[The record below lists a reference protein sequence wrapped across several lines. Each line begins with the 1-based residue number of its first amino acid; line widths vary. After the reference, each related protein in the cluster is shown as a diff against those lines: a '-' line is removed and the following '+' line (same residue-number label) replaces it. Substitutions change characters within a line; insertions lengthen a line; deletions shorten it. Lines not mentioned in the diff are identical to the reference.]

1 MRVRP
6 QKPQAP
12 YTHSPNPLSSEH
24 SLPSRLS
31 VLLDNPLKGLICEPV
46 CTPTPIHKYKGLLQ
60 NKNRL
65 AKSTHPDTHRLR
77 VFKSMQVQIV
87 IHGGLIFQQEPQE
100 KCKGGLKSEGREEG
114 RGHHAGERRI
124 ADESED
130 NPFALLEEGTKYN
143 KLKKQKGSS
152 LPFIHV
158 CSSRGPSIKGCCF
171 SSVLHCCWLVHI
183 IECWAFASR

>member
-1 MRVRP
+1 MYTYTKRDRNISMRVRP

-100 KCKGGLKSEGREEG
+100 KCKGGIKEWR
-114 RGHHAGERRI
+114 ERRRER
-124 ADESED
+124 APRRREKNRWWEWRQS
-130 NPFALLEEGTKYN
+130 FRSFGRRY
-143 KLKKQKGSS
+143 
-152 LPFIHV
+152 
-158 CSSRGPSIKGCCF
+158 
-171 SSVLHCCWLVHI
+171 
-183 IECWAFASR
+183 